1 MFPSR
6 LLSLLALFACAAP
19 SLAQPSVAPDER
31 YKAAV
36 AELEKL
42 IKHEMDDKKLPALS
56 IALVDDQKVVWAAG
70 FGHQDRDRKVP
81 ATAET
86 VYRVGSVSK
95 LFTDVAVMQLVEEG
109 KIDIDAPVAKYIPDF
124 KPSYKEGEK
133 LITLRMLMAH
143 RSGLIREPPV
153 GNYFDPSEPTLEKSV
168 LSLNGIGLIYPP
180 ESRTKYSN
188 AAIGVVGYAV
198 EVSQKE
204 KYEKYVQRRV
214 IDALG
219 MKASSFVLTPAAKK
233 HLADAV
239 MWTYHGKEFPAP
251 TFELGVAPAGCM
263 YSNVLDLA
271 KFQSCLFAGG
281 KVGDKQFLKPETLA
295 EMFRPQ
301 FEKKDAKRGFG
312 LGFNVS
318 EFEGKQRVS
327 HGGAIY
333 GYATTFSALP
343 GEKLGVIVV
352 CSRDVANGTTSYIAD
367 EALRLML
374 AAKAGKPLPK
384 IEYTTPLTPA
394 EARTLAGSYWH
405 KIDSI
410 ELFESFGRLSIHDS
424 IGWSSEHL
432 YRLRKV
438 GDDIVVDDVQQRGKR
453 WSYRVEEGALVSRGV
468 IDGRLTE
475 WTYERA
481 KPLAAPPPEPPAK
494 WKGLIGE
501 YGWDHLPLIIY
512 EKDGRLHALIE
523 HTEINNLSNRPLDQ
537 DQEEFQFP
545 RDGGM
550 YHGEKLVF
558 TRDKNGRAT
567 KVAAAS
573 VVMQRRK
580 FDGDEGE
587 TFKIKPVKPLADI
600 RKAALAAKPPNEKGD
615 YLPPDLIDLATIDGV
630 KFDIR
635 YATDNNFLGTPFY
648 TSAKAYMQK
657 PAAEALARVH
667 KSLKERGYGLLVFD
681 AYRPWHVT
689 KMFWDATPDKF
700 HNFVADPSK
709 GSRHNRG
716 CAVDLT
722 LYDLKTGKPVE
733 MVSGYD
739 EFSDRAFPDYMG
751 GTSRQRWHRDL
762 LRSAMQAEGFGV
774 YEEEWWHFDYKDWKK
789 YPILNKTFEELKK

>member
-1 MFPSR
+1 MR
-6 LLSLLALFACAAP
+6 TLSLLTLLACAAP

-70 FGHQDRDRKVP
+70 FGYQDRDRKVP

-109 KIDIDAPVAKYIPDF
+109 KLDIDAPVAKYIPAF
-124 KPSYKEGEK
+124 KPNYTPGDKE
-133 LITLRMLMAH
+133 ITLRMLMAH

-153 GNYFDPSEPTLEKSV
+153 GNYFDPSEPGLEKSV
-168 LSLNGIGLIYPP
+168 ASLNGLNLTYAPAL
-180 ESRTKYSN
+180 RTKYSN

-219 MKASSFVLTPAAKK
+219 MKSSSFVLTPAAKMR
-233 HLADAV
+233 LADAV
-239 MWTYHGKEFPAP
+239 MWTYHGKEFAAP

-281 KVGDKQFLKPETLA
+281 KVGDKPFLKPATVGEL
-295 EMFRPQ
+295 FRQQ
-301 FEKKDAKRGFG
+301 FEEEKGVTGGFG
-312 LGFNVS
+312 LGFRI
-318 EFEGKQRVS
+318 GKLDGHPRLG

-333 GYATTFSALP
+333 GFATDFVVLP
-343 GEKLGVIVV
+343 NSKLGAIVV
-352 CSRDVANGTTSYIAD
+352 TSRDAANACVTRIAD
-367 EALRLML
+367 DALRLML
-374 AAKAGKPLPK
+374 AAKGNRQLPK
-384 IEYTTPLTPA
+384 LEFGSEPVPA
-394 EARTLAGSYWH
+394 DEVAALLGRYRGGDLYFDIT
-405 KIDSI
+405 
-410 ELFESFGRLSIHDS
+410 ESFGTVYLQFS
-424 IGWSSEHL
+424 
-432 YRLRKV
+432 YRGGERYRVRKSGRDYV
-438 GDDIVVDDVQQRGKR
+438 FADIQAAPGKVTFDKDAIVVAGINGKFR
-453 WSYRVEEGALVSRGV
+453 K
-468 IDGRLTE
+468 D
-475 WTYERA
+475 
-481 KPLAAPPPEPPAK
+481 KPVTAIPPEPPAR

-501 YGWDHLPLIIY
+501 YGWDHNTLYIY
-512 EKDGRLHALIE
+512 EKDGKLHALIE
-523 HTEINNLSNRPLDQ
+523 WTEVDVLTEILPDLYA
-537 DQEEFQFP
+537 FP
-545 RDGGM
+545 TARGM

-558 TRDKNGRAT
+558 TRDANGRAT
-567 KVAAAS
+567 KVVAAS
-573 VVMQRRK
+573 VPMQRRK
-580 FDGDEGE
+580 IDGDEGE

-600 RKAALAAKPPNEKGD
+600 RKAALAAKPPEEKGEF
-615 YLPPDLIDLATIDGV
+615 LKPDLIDLATIDGV

-667 KSLKERGYGLLVFD
+667 KNLKERGYGLLVFD

-689 KMFWDATPDKF
+689 KMFWDATPEKF

-762 LRSAMQAEGFGV
+762 LRSAMQAEGFSV

-789 YPILNKTFEELKK
+789 YAIGNKTFEELK